1 MKTPFIPH
9 RRVLG
14 SAALAV
20 VCLFALPLVSQAKGP
35 KDQQDQQDPQDQQ
48 HKGHKYDHARQIYS
62 SHPRSSF
69 ALTLGT
75 GYAGRG
81 YYYGPPNSEYYYE
94 GPEVRY
100 YATREAAPREYYS
113 RQSYV
118 GNSTGASVQSALARS
133 GFYRGP
139 IDGQIG
145 PQSSQ
150 AIANYQQ
157 SRGLRVTGSITN
169 SLLRSLGLQ

>member
-1 MKTPFIPH
+1 MPH

-14 SAALAV
+14 TAALAAA
-20 VCLFALPLVSQAKGP
+20 CMLALPQVSQARGP
-35 KDQQDQQDPQDQQ
+35 NDQQDQPDPQDQ
-48 HKGHKYDHARQIYS
+48 HHRGHQYDHARQIYS

-69 ALTLGT
+69 TLTLGT

-113 RQSYV
+113 RESNT

-145 PQSSQ
+145 PQSSR

-157 SRGLRVTGSITN
+157 SRGLRVTGNINN
-169 SLLRSLGLQ
+169 SLLRSLRL